1 MELTTSTGMLMN
13 NTFSKF
19 YDIYAE
25 QNKESFSEE
34 FLKSNSFEDII
45 CPKFKDLGMR
55 FAVFTAN
62 VQLVREIAEKVK
74 ISPQIYNSYSD
85 EDKKKVEDFLNLF
98 GNIIDETNLLAMSFV
113 NLSMLLK
120 ECR

>member
-1 MELTTSTGMLMN
+1 MKG
-13 NTFSKF
+13 TFFKF
-19 YDIYAE
+19 YDIYTKKNE
-25 QNKESFSEE
+25 RYFSEE

-98 GNIIDETNLLAMSFV
+98 RHIIDETNLLAMSFV
-113 NLSMLLK
+113 NLSISLK
-120 ECR
+120 EWM